1 MRLSQ
6 SFIRLPFAFAA
17 EALATEVLA
26 LPEEAWL
33 PHPSGLA
40 GNRAIPLISREG
52 RDNNDFSG
60 RMAPTGHLD
69 HCPYHRQVMASF
81 GEVLARSRLMRLEA
95 GCEVPS
101 HVDFNYHWR
110 SRVRI
115 HVPIVTTP
123 EVRFHCGESTVH
135 MEAGSCWIF
144 DSWRRHRVVNGSR
157 QARIHLVIDLA
168 GSSRFWRE
176 VRRELAAPSE
186 PRLILPDSQANT
198 SLQTERY
205 NQAPIMAP
213 GEVDGL
219 IAELVADFLA
229 APVNDPELAQR
240 YRELLE
246 DFAQDWRE
254 LWHLHGPEP
263 EGLPRYRDLIEGTIR
278 RLHPDRRALITASN
292 GIGVNP
298 VIIQR
303 ILRAALASAAGPTN
317 QNG

>member
-6 SFIRLPFAFAA
+6 PFIRLPFAFAA
-17 EALATEVLA
+17 EALEAEARA
-26 LPEEAWL
+26 LPAKAWL
-33 PHPSGLA
+33 PHPSGLT
-40 GNRAIPLISREG
+40 GNTAIPLISREG
-52 RDNNDFSG
+52 RDNDDFSG
-60 RMAPTGHLD
+60 RMAPTAHLD

-81 GEVLARSRLMRLEA
+81 GEVLARSRLMRIEA
-95 GCEVPS
+95 GCEVPP

-123 EVRFHCGESTVH
+123 EVLFHCGESTLH

-144 DSWRRHRVVNGSR
+144 DSWRRHRVVNASR

-168 GSSRFWRE
+168 GSSRFWRK
-176 VRRELAAPSE
+176 VRSELAEPSE
-186 PRLILPDSQANT
+186 PRQVPPDPQADS
-198 SLQTERY
+198 SLHTERY

-219 IAELVADFLA
+219 IAELVADFSA
-229 APVNDPELAQR
+229 APVNDPDLAQR

-254 LWHLHGPEP
+254 LWHLHGPER
-263 EGLPRYRDLIEGTIR
+263 EGLPRYRELIERTIR
-278 RLHPDRRALITASN
+278 ALHPDRRALITASN

-298 VIIQR
+298 VIVQR
-303 ILRAALASAAGPTN
+303 ILRAALVTEPARPS